1 MIDEVA
7 MSSKRHP
14 GEGKDAVQ
22 TAVETLDTLVTSLSG
37 QVRDVVKKLEGSE
50 SVSSEAL
57 NDL

>member
-1 MIDEVA
+1 

-22 TAVETLDTLVTSLSG
+22 IAVETLDTLVTSLSG